1 MNVYLAALGMMGP
14 ACSLLIGQFLSKAYH
29 VKSFAGWGSEDMDQ
43 VAVDVV
49 GQIKEKILDL
59 LDKAANKK
67 MRVVELAS
75 AIEEPYLPSDFYNA
89 IMDLYHKGQIK
100 LSDLEPGK
108 YATKV

>member
-1 MNVYLAALGMMGP
+1 MNKRKNT
-14 ACSLLIGQFLSKAYH
+14 QKSKNMS
-29 VKSFAGWGSEDMDQ
+29 VTE
-43 VAVDVV
+43 
-49 GQIKEKILDL
+49 IKEKILDL

-75 AIEEPYLPSDFYNA
+75 AIEEPYWPSDFYKA
-89 IMDLYHKGQIK
+89 IMDLYHKDGQIK

>member
-1 MNVYLAALGMMGP
+1 
-14 ACSLLIGQFLSKAYH
+14 
-29 VKSFAGWGSEDMDQ
+29 MDQ